1 MNHLLKDARTKKFLS
16 IERASAIVGVEPR
29 TFKHWEAEDNNPQLY
44 SLKKL
49 CEALDATPEE
59 LGYSISNGKV
69 SRLVSAHVKARTGS
83 NGDGAVQQMDAET
96 MSDVL
101 AVQDQLEASH
111 GSIAV
116 FRPQPLPFDESQLPP
131 PEYFVGRL
139 DDLEWVLRRVR
150 EGRTT
155 AITALNG
162 LGGIGKTTL
171 AAVAVHTLRE
181 ENAFPDGI
189 AVILCIGLTD
199 AIDVLRR
206 VLARFD
212 PQRRQPES
220 NDPAMLNEVASR
232 LLRGKRAL
240 VVLDNVEPGLDI
252 TKVIAPLKSAGATL
266 LLTSRQALARAAIPV
281 EASRLLELL
290 PSEDALELF
299 ARALGYSGAESLSS
313 KERQAARRIVTVL
326 DRHTLAVRLAGAYA
340 ADLKLDLEVF
350 ARNLEQD
357 PLDVPQDE
365 MPRAMA
371 LVFSQSTEALSPDAQ
386 RLFAALAAFATPA
399 FSRNAALA
407 LAKSLGLALPK
418 QSVDLLVLRA
428 LVQASVDENMPVE
441 SDRERLRLHP
451 LLRALAAENFQL
463 WTEED
468 RDRAHHA
475 IALYYVNYFN
485 RTTDRG
491 LSVDE
496 ANIIGAL
503 EWAHRHAQDELV
515 ATLCAGMQSF
525 WLYRLRMSA
534 TQIFLPWGVTA
545 AASIAAQTNKREDRL
560 RAADLALTYGQ
571 MLRYIGQVDEAEKV
585 LEENLAVRREVEDQ
599 RGEEEVLSAL
609 GQLYRRSGRTALAE
623 QYFLQALAIL
633 QDVSNRRS
641 EGLVRLRMAR
651 IARRQGR
658 QEEAKRYIDQALE
671 IDRETQNTREEA
683 LAVVVLG
690 QFAHDHGQLEDA
702 ESLYRQALALARDVK
717 DPLSETI
724 ALNWLGRLAQD
735 RGRLEDAEQ
744 CYQQSLTVVRE
755 VRNRLGESVLLV
767 LWGQLAQARGQIPA
781 AKHYYE
787 ESLAIAL
794 EVHDRRGEG
803 TALLCLG
810 QLAQARG
817 ERTQAKDYY
826 EQSLAIAREVL
837 DRRIEGIDLALL
849 GMLAQAQGNM
859 EEAKRCY
866 EQGLAIARE
875 VQDQYSEGRILGL
888 LGTLVEAQGM
898 SGEAEAYYQQS
909 LGIAQRVHDR
919 RGEGLAY
926 SHLGQMSARREK
938 EEDAEQ
944 FFRRALDL
952 LREQDM
958 LTYPEVALLFGA
970 FLVRQGN
977 RLEEGYA
984 FITESVQLSA
994 QMELPSKKEAEVLTA
1009 QVEYRESKSTSD
1021 CRQ

>member
-1 MNHLLKDARTKKFLS
+1 MNHLLKAARAKKFLS
-16 IERASAIVGVEPR
+16 IEKASAMVGVEPR

-69 SRLVSAHVKARTGS
+69 ARIVSAHVEARTGS
-83 NGDGAVQQMDAET
+83 NGDGVVQPRGVEVVSDAQA
-96 MSDVL
+96 S
-101 AVQDQLEASH
+101 QDQLETSH
-111 GSIAV
+111 GSIPV
-116 FRPQPLPFDESQLPP
+116 FQPQPPPFDEGQLPP
-131 PEYFVGRL
+131 PDYFVGRL
-139 DDLEWVLRRVR
+139 DDLEWVMRQMR

-171 AAVAVHTLRE
+171 AAVVVHKLRE
-181 ENAFPDGI
+181 EGVFPDGI
-189 AVILCIGLTD
+189 AVLLCIGLTD
-199 AIDVLRR
+199 AIDVLRH

-212 PQRRQPES
+212 PQRRQPETS
-220 NDPAMLNEVASR
+220 DPATLNEVAYR

-240 VVLDNVEPGLDI
+240 VVLDNVEPGMDI
-252 TKVIAPLKSAGATL
+252 GKVIAPLKGAGATL
-266 LLTSRQALARAAIPV
+266 LLTSRQALSRAVIPV
-281 EASRLLELL
+281 GASRLLELL

-299 ARALGYSGAESLSS
+299 ARSLGYSSAEGLSS
-313 KERQAARRIVTVL
+313 KERQAAGRIVAVL

-340 ADLKLDLEVF
+340 ADLRLDLEVF

-407 LAKSLGLALPK
+407 LAKGLGLALAK

-428 LVQASVDENMPVE
+428 LVEASVDESMPVE

-451 LLRALAAENFQL
+451 LLRALAAENFQIG
-463 WTEED
+463 TEED
-468 RDRAHHA
+468 RDRAYHA

-515 ATLCAGMQSF
+515 ATLCSGMQSF

-545 AASIAAQTNKREDRL
+545 AASIAEQTNKREDRL
-560 RAADLALTYGQ
+560 RAADLSLTYGQ
-571 MLRYIGQVDEAEKV
+571 MLRYTGQVDEAEKV
-585 LEENLAVRREVEDQ
+585 LEENLAVRREVEDR

-633 QDVSNRRS
+633 QDVPNRRS

-658 QEEAKRYIDQALE
+658 QEEARRYIDQALE
-671 IDRETQNTREEA
+671 IDQETQNAREEA

-690 QFAHDHGQLEDA
+690 QFAHDHGQLAEA

-724 ALNWLGRLAQD
+724 ALNWLGRLTQD
-735 RGRLEDAEQ
+735 CGRLEEAERL
-744 CYQQSLTVVRE
+744 YQQSLAIVRE

-767 LWGQLAQARGQIPA
+767 LWGQLAQARGEIPA
-781 AKHYYE
+781 AKRYYE
-787 ESLAIAL
+787 QSLAIAR

-817 ERTQAKDYY
+817 ERAQARDYY

-837 DRRIEGIDLALL
+837 DRRIEGIDLVLL
-849 GMLAQAQGNM
+849 GQLAQARGNM
-859 EEAKRCY
+859 EEAKRYY
-866 EQGLAIARE
+866 EQSLIIARE
-875 VQDQYSEGRILGL
+875 VQDQCSEGRVLAL
-888 LGTLVEAQGM
+888 LGTLAEAQGM
-898 SGEAEAYYQQS
+898 REEAETYYQQS
-909 LGIAQRVHDR
+909 LVIAQRVNDR
-919 RGEGLAY
+919 RGEGLALSY
-926 SHLGQMSARREK
+926 LGQMSARRERK
-938 EEDAEQ
+938 EDAEQ

-984 FITESVQLSA
+984 FITESAQLSA
-994 QMELPSKKEAEVLTA
+994 QMELPSKKEAEILAA
-1009 QVEYRESKSTSD
+1009 QVGSGESKSASN